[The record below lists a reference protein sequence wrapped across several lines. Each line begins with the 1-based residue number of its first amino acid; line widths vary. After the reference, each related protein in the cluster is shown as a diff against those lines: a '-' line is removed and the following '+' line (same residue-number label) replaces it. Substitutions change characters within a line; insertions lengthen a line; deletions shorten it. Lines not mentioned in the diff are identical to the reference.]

1 MRACKRVH
9 QVFWHMRLLVAST
22 SKSRPHGQTFD
33 MQQLMDHRRL
43 SDEAIVDFVRHLCA
57 VSREEMDAAPAAPR
71 VFSMQKIVEIT
82 YYNMSRIRIVWS
94 RIWAILGE
102 HFQSVALRKDQQLS
116 MYAIDSMRQLAFKFL
131 EKDELTSFHFQRDFL
146 KPFDYII
153 ANSPSPVIRELVVRC
168 LTQVVRSTS
177 RNIKSGWKNI
187 FQVLNVAARDET
199 DTVVVL
205 AFDLVQKLVRTHT
218 LHGGVLQSCVRDSLS
233 VDIFGAEARV
243 CAFFHVALFVP
254 SLSPT

>member
-1 MRACKRVH
+1 
-9 QVFWHMRLLVAST
+9 
-22 SKSRPHGQTFD
+22 
-33 MQQLMDHRRL
+33 MDRRRL

-205 AFDLVQKLVRTHT
+205 AFDLVQKLVRHAM
-218 LHGGVLQSCVRDSLS
+218 HAGVLQSCVRDSSSRCIWSESNS
-233 VDIFGAEARV
+233 VCIFPRHIV
-243 CAFFHVALFVP
+243 CALLVAHSTFHVGKHPRVRA
-254 SLSPT
+254 S